1 MDLMPTINMNEV
13 IPDTEELQEELMPSP
28 KQQIKQEDIFKD
40 FAPAPTETTATE
52 TPKQDKIKVKKKR
65 PPMSEEHKEK
75 LKQARGKALETRRRN
90 AREKAEIK
98 ELQKMKKKNELEQL
112 RAEVNGDK
120 PPPRVKEVIEE
131 VQEYKPPPKPKPEP
145 APQPAPQ
152 PRGQY
157 TKEDILKAQQ
167 EAVMSYERARQYKK
181 KIKKE
186 QEEKEEA
193 HRLKMATAI
202 SRNTPPQ
209 RHQVDNYKPR
219 LGDNDYWD
227 NCF

>member
-1 MDLMPTINMNEV
+1 MDLMPTINMSEV
-13 IPDTEELQEELMPSP
+13 PHDTEDVEEELPPSP

-40 FAPAPTETTATE
+40 FAPSPTEPTMTE
-52 TPKQDKIKVKKKR
+52 TPKQDKMKVKKKR

-98 ELQKMKKKNELEQL
+98 ELHKMKKKNELEQL

-120 PPPRVKEVIEE
+120 RPPRVKEVIEE

-145 APQPAPQ
+145 APVRTEPT
-152 PRGQY
+152 GQY
-157 TKEDILKAQQ
+157 TKADLLKAQQ

-181 KIKKE
+181 RIKKE
-186 QEEKEEA
+186 QEEKEAE
-193 HRLKMATAI
+193 HRLKLATAI
-202 SRNTPPQ
+202 SRNTPQ
-209 RHQVDNYKPR
+209 RSQIDNYKPR
-219 LGDNDYWD
+219 LGETDYWD

>member
-1 MDLMPTINMNEV
+1 MPTVTDMNNV
-13 IPDTEELQEELMPSP
+13 SDTDDVEEELPPSP

-40 FAPAPTETTATE
+40 FTPDPVTTE

-75 LKQARGKALETRRRN
+75 LKQAREKALETRRRN
-90 AREKAEIK
+90 AREKKELK
-98 ELQKMKKKNELEQL
+98 ELQKKKKQNELEQL
-112 RAEVNGDK
+112 RAEVNGEK
-120 PPPRVKEVIEE
+120 KPPRVKEVIEE
-131 VQEYKPPPKPKPEP
+131 VQEYKPPPKPAPT
-145 APQPAPQ
+145 PQPKEPQ

-157 TKEDILKAQQ
+157 TKEDLLKAQQ

-181 KIKKE
+181 RIKQEQEKKE
-186 QEEKEEA
+186 EE

-202 SRNTPPQ
+202 RRNTPQ
-209 RHQVDNYKPR
+209 THQVDNYRPR

>member
-1 MDLMPTINMNEV
+1 MDLMPTVTDMNNVSDTE
-13 IPDTEELQEELMPSP
+13 DTEEELPPSP

-40 FAPAPTETTATE
+40 FTPDPTMTE

-131 VQEYKPPPKPKPEP
+131 VEEYTPPPKPAP
-145 APQPAPQ
+145 APAPQ

-157 TKEDILKAQQ
+157 TKEDLLKAQQ
-167 EAVMSYERARQYKK
+167 DAVMSYERARQYKK

-186 QEEKEEA
+186 QEEQEEA
-193 HRLKMATAI
+193 HRLQMATAI
-202 SRNTPPQ
+202 SRNAP
-209 RHQVDNYKPR
+209 RKSQVDNYKPR
-219 LGDNDYWD
+219 YGDNDYWD

>member
-1 MDLMPTINMNEV
+1 MDLMPTVTDMNNVSDTE
-13 IPDTEELQEELMPSP
+13 DTEEELPPSP

-40 FAPAPTETTATE
+40 FTPDPTMTE

-131 VQEYKPPPKPKPEP
+131 VEEYTPPPKPAP
-145 APQPAPQ
+145 APAPQ

-157 TKEDILKAQQ
+157 TKEDLLKAQQ
-167 EAVMSYERARQYKK
+167 DAVMSYERARQYKK

-186 QEEKEEA
+186 QEEQEEA
-193 HRLKMATAI
+193 HRLQMATAI
-202 SRNTPPQ
+202 SRNAP
-209 RHQVDNYKPR
+209 RKSQVDNYKPR
-219 LGDNDYWD
+219 FGDQDYWD

>member
-1 MDLMPTINMNEV
+1 MDLMPTVTSINNVSDTE
-13 IPDTEELQEELMPSP
+13 DTEEELPPSP

-40 FAPAPTETTATE
+40 FTPDPTMTE
-52 TPKQDKIKVKKKR
+52 SPKQDKIKVKKKR

-131 VQEYKPPPKPKPEP
+131 VEEYTPPPTAPQP
-145 APQPAPQ
+145 APAPAPQ

-157 TKEDILKAQQ
+157 TKEDLLKAQQ
-167 EAVMSYERARQYKK
+167 DAVMSYERARQYKK

-186 QEEKEEA
+186 QEEQEEA

-202 SRNTPPQ
+202 SRNAP
-209 RHQVDNYKPR
+209 RKSQVDNYKPR
-219 LGDNDYWD
+219 FGDQDYWD

>member
-1 MDLMPTINMNEV
+1 MPTVTDMNNV
-13 IPDTEELQEELMPSP
+13 SDTEDVEVELPPSP

-40 FAPAPTETTATE
+40 FTPDPVVTE

-75 LKQARGKALETRRRN
+75 LKQAREKALETRRRN
-90 AREKAEIK
+90 AREKKELK
-98 ELQKMKKKNELEQL
+98 ELQKKKKQNELEQL

-120 PPPRVKEVIEE
+120 KPPRVKEVIEE
-131 VQEYKPPPKPKPEP
+131 VQEYKPPPAP
-145 APQPAPQ
+145 APAPPPQ

-157 TKEDILKAQQ
+157 TKEDLLKAQQ

-181 KIKKE
+181 KVKKE

-193 HRLKMATAI
+193 HRLQMATAI
-202 SRNTPPQ
+202 RRNTPQ
-209 RHQVDNYKPR
+209 RHQIDNYRPR

>member
-13 IPDTEELQEELMPSP
+13 TPDTEEVEEELPPSP

-40 FAPAPTETTATE
+40 FAPDTTMTE

-75 LKQARGKALETRRRN
+75 LKQAREKALETRRRN
-90 AREKAEIK
+90 AREKKELK

-120 PPPRVKEVIEE
+120 KPPRVKEVIEE
-131 VQEYKPPPKPKPEP
+131 VQEYKPPPTP
-145 APQPAPQ
+145 APTPAPQ

-202 SRNTPPQ
+202 SRNTPQQ